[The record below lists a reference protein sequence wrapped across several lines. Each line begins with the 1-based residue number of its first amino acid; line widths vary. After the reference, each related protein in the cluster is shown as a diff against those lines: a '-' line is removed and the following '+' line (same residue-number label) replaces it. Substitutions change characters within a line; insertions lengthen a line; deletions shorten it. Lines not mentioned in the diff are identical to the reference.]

1 MAILLSSKNLSIVYL
16 DTDLDVCFLFQVRE
30 EFRYYVFRYVLS
42 PFLSLSPPLGLLE
55 CKCHYVWCCPTC
67 VQLIQSSLTLCSLM
81 DHSPP
86 GSSVHGIFPARI
98 LEWVVMS
105 SSRGSSQPRD
115 EPASPV
121 SPALAGGFFHLWVI
135 GEACR
140 SLLKCL
146 HFFLFDF
153 LFLFSFSDFHN
164 SVFQLADTSS
174 VSFNLLLIPSNF
186 SFQLLYYLLVFV
198 IFSLLKSPNF
208 SFCSIHYFVL
218 FIR

>member
-1 MAILLSSKNLSIVYL
+1 MSVSFSRLGKYSAITSSDMFSV
-16 DTDLDVCFLFQVRE
+16 LF
-30 EFRYYVFRYVLS
+30 S
-42 PFLSLSPPLGLLE
+42 LSLPSLGLLE

-67 VQLIQSSLTLCSLM
+67 AQLIQSSLTLCNLM

-98 LEWVVMS
+98 LEWVVMP

-115 EPASPV
+115 EPASLV

-153 LFLFSFSDFHN
+153 RFLFSFSDFHN

-186 SFQLLYYLLVFV
+186 SFQLLYSLSLVLCY
-198 IFSLLKSPNF
+198 IFFAKIS
-208 SFCSIHYFVL
+208 
-218 FIR
+218 